1 MALSEMNRHVH
12 NIERIPRVE
21 LYGGP
26 EGNIIPI
33 VQEQKICSSRRHD
46 CERDPLKQLRKAQ
59 VPKLH
64 SHLAVLAPLFPKA
77 SAPER
82 IGIYE
87 TSMRSESPVRS
98 QRVKRHIDGTRFSSP
113 ECR

>member
-1 MALSEMNRHVH
+1 MLARFAAFIARTTS
-12 NIERIPRVE
+12 IW
-21 LYGGP
+21 
-26 EGNIIPI
+26 
-33 VQEQKICSSRRHD
+33 
-46 CERDPLKQLRKAQ
+46 RKTAW

-64 SHLAVLAPLFPKA
+64 SHLAVLAPLFRKA

-87 TSMRSESPVRS
+87 TSMRSERPVRS

-113 ECR
+113 EYR

>member
-1 MALSEMNRHVH
+1 MIARFAAFLADHS
-12 NIERIPRVE
+12 IW
-21 LYGGP
+21 
-26 EGNIIPI
+26 
-33 VQEQKICSSRRHD
+33 
-46 CERDPLKQLRKAQ
+46 RKKAW

-64 SHLAVLAPLFPKA
+64 SHLAVLAPLFLTA

>member
-1 MALSEMNRHVH
+1 MLARFAAFIARATS
-12 NIERIPRVE
+12 IW
-21 LYGGP
+21 
-26 EGNIIPI
+26 
-33 VQEQKICSSRRHD
+33 
-46 CERDPLKQLRKAQ
+46 RKRAW

-64 SHLAVLAPLFPKA
+64 SHLAVLAPLFPKV

>member
-1 MALSEMNRHVH
+1 MIARFAAFIARTTS
-12 NIERIPRVE
+12 IWRI
-21 LYGGP
+21 
-26 EGNIIPI
+26 I
-33 VQEQKICSSRRHD
+33 
-46 CERDPLKQLRKAQ
+46 KAW

>member
-21 LYGGP
+21 P
-26 EGNIIPI
+26 VWRPGNNRIPI
-33 VQEQKICSSRRHD
+33 AQEQMICSSRQHG
-46 CERDPLKQLRKAQ
+46 CERDPLKQLRKAW

-64 SHLAVLAPLFPKA
+64 SHLAVLAPLFLTA

-87 TSMRSESPVRS
+87 TSMRSESPARS